1 MLEVRKNQIL
11 RKLSGGGTA
20 QLHTLERTLITTKM
34 K

>member
-1 MLEVRKNQIL
+1 MLEVRKNQIAL
-11 RKLSGGGTA
+11 RKLSGGTA